1 MPISINRD
9 QQARVFRHMLPAVR
23 LSVVVILVAIAPVA
37 ISFLLHDIDPQV
49 DDTLQYTRAGQ
60 QQTTSGTE
68 ATNDR
73 PAAESQF
80 IVLSARVSALQDAM
94 TPILR
99 DNAALAEQL
108 RATQTQIT
116 EMAQDKVA
124 LAEQLRATQTQI
136 TEIARDKAAVA
147 EQLKAT
153 QTQITQMAQ
162 DNASVAEQLKALTQV
177 MARRAPVLAMGSDE
191 RERHHRTITR
201 KLTPEVSRSEVTGA
215 AAARRPAGALLP
227 ATDLDRGIRTEE
239 AAGRTRWPPEGRAG
253 QATARARRG
262 QLPD

>member
-1 MPISINRD
+1 MASRIMPISINRD
-9 QQARVFRHMLPAVR
+9 QQARVFRHMLPAML
-23 LSVVVILVAIAPVA
+23 LSVVVILAAIAPVA

-49 DDTLQYTRAGQ
+49 DATLQYTRSGQ

-80 IVLSARVSALQDAM
+80 IVLSARLSALQDAM

-99 DNAALAEQL
+99 DNA
-108 RATQTQIT
+108 
-116 EMAQDKVA
+116 A

-191 RERHHRTITR
+191 RERRHRTITR

-215 AAARRPAGALLP
+215 AAARRPAGALP

>member
-9 QQARVFRHMLPAVR
+9 QQARVFRHMLPAML
-23 LSVVVILVAIAPVA
+23 LSVVVILAAIAPVA

-80 IVLSARVSALQDAM
+80 IVLSARLSALQDAM

-99 DNAALAEQL
+99 DNA
-108 RATQTQIT
+108 
-116 EMAQDKVA
+116 A

-191 RERHHRTITR
+191 RERRHRPITR

-215 AAARRPAGALLP
+215 AAARRPAGALP

>member
-1 MPISINRD
+1 MASRIMPISINRD
-9 QQARVFRHMLPAVR
+9 QQARVFRHMLPAML
-23 LSVVVILVAIAPVA
+23 LSVVVILAAIAPVA

-49 DDTLQYTRAGQ
+49 DATLQYTRSGQ

-80 IVLSARVSALQDAM
+80 IVLSARLSALQDAM

-99 DNAALAEQL
+99 DNA
-108 RATQTQIT
+108 
-116 EMAQDKVA
+116 A

-191 RERHHRTITR
+191 RERRHRPITR

-215 AAARRPAGALLP
+215 AAARRPAGALP